1 MEKYLKIIN
10 VILPRKRETLKKTII
25 LLILLSLT
33 LIALIILPPPSAK
46 ADTSEAR
53 VLSYSWYTAPANTA
67 TIASATGDL
76 IVVGEVQNV
85 GSHTISNITVQ
96 GVAYSSTGQVLATTQ
111 SEAFVF
117 NMAAGQKAPFYIDF
131 TAQSSSTSDLT
142 WTSQVSNVTVTVVS
156 ATDTPATPYTGIK
169 IISDPIN
176 TLYDPDAG
184 TYTVSGTIE
193 NAGNQAVA
201 KVWAVVTFYDSSGT
215 VVGLNFTE
223 YLMPYPSLFQPNT
236 YTFFKAIPSDCTA
249 QLASKISTFNVI
261 IDAQTSSQ
269 STNPQTTPTP
279 TATPTTSNTPFP
291 TLAIVV
297 IIVLVIAVVAGL
309 MLFKKRQKRPPT
321 TPAPSPQPTDFQI

>member
-1 MEKYLKIIN
+1 
-10 VILPRKRETLKKTII
+10 LKKPII
-25 LLILLSLT
+25 LLILVTLALT
-33 LIALIILPPPSAK
+33 ALTILPPPSVK
-46 ADTSEAR
+46 AASTSEAT

-85 GSHTISNITVQ
+85 GSHTISNVTVQ
-96 GVAYSSTGQVLATTQ
+96 GTAYSGTGQALATTQ
-111 SEAFVF
+111 SEAFVY

-131 TAQSSSTSDLT
+131 AAQSSSTSTLT
-142 WTSQVSNVTVTVVS
+142 WVSQVSNVTVAVISV
-156 ATDTPATPYTGIK
+156 TDTAAIPYQGVK
-169 IISDPIN
+169 VISDPIN
-176 TLYDPDAG
+176 SQYDPTSG

-193 NAGNQAVA
+193 NTGNQAVA
-201 KVWAVVTFYDSSGT
+201 KAWAVVTFYDNSGT
-215 VVGLNFTE
+215 VVGLNFTG
-223 YLMPYPSLFQPNT
+223 YLMPYPSLFQPDT

-249 QLASKISTFNVI
+249 QLASKISTFNVV

-269 STNPQTTPTP
+269 SINPQTTPTSTP
-279 TATPTTSNTPFP
+279 TPTTSNAQFP

-309 MLFKKRQKRPPT
+309 MLLKKRQKPRT